1 MRLIIVAILL
11 TAIQFGASAQEKKN
25 SSLKWNVDF
34 ANRHLW
40 RGGLTVK
47 TTCIKPC
54 LEYSISGFTAGAW
67 SVYATDGS
75 YQEVDLYLGYSIG
88 RFNVTVYDYYCP
100 KADDSSELFDYNN
113 TSKVHEWDLVAQYKI
128 SGDFPLTI
136 LASCRFAGN
145 LDKNGEER
153 YSTYFELNYL
163 SKIAGKNIIWT
174 AGMAPGNTSYSIDK
188 DGIER
193 NDFSI
198 VNLGMTLKDKI
209 KITDKFSL
217 PVSAGLTMNPLKEKL
232 YFTIGFSLGN

>member
-1 MRLIIVAILL
+1 MRKMRLIIVAVLL
-11 TAIQFGASAQEKKN
+11 TTLHLGAFAQDKKA

-47 TTCIKPC
+47 TTCIKPSI
-54 LEYSISGFTAGAW
+54 EYKNSGFTAGAW
-67 SVYATDGS
+67 SVYATDDS
-75 YQEVDLYLGYSIG
+75 YQEVDLYIGYTIG
-88 RFNVTVYDYYCP
+88 RFNITVYDYYCP
-100 KADDSSELFDYNN
+100 KADDSSNFFDYNN

-128 SGDFPLTI
+128 SGNIPLTI

-145 LDKNGEER
+145 LDSDGEER

-174 AGMAPGNTSYSIDK
+174 AGMAPGNTSYSEDHF
-188 DGIER
+188 
-193 NDFSI
+193 NV

-209 KITDKFSL
+209 KITDKFSI
-217 PVSAGLTMNPLKEKL
+217 PVNAGLTMNPLREKL